1 METNPAKTTIPV
13 QRGRLAEPLPSGCLA
28 ALVEVVVEEVG
39 GPEHPQ
45 RAPAAAAQQGG
56 DAWGPEEAWH
66 RVLQA
71 AS

>member
-1 METNPAKTTIPV
+1 M
-13 QRGRLAEPLPSGCLA
+13 QRVRLAEPLPSDCLA
-28 ALVEVVVEEVG
+28 ALVEVVEEVEG